1 MTTKLAVLASVLIVL
16 LVAAYLAAG
25 YRLYDQ
31 LSTVARNPQNA
42 LNTPAHFQVYEP
54 AYAGLDTTPYLMP
67 SYAIVRFPSRQ
78 TCLMLAGWYVP
89 GDAAAPA
96 VVLAHGRSSCKC
108 EAAVLIA
115 AGMLHRHGFSVLLF
129 DLRNHGQSDRDDGR
143 TAMGNKEY
151 QDVLGAWDWLRTAKG
166 FAPERIG
173 VYGPSLGAGTT
184 MVAFGQEPR
193 MAALF
198 VDSPFFDLRQLIR
211 EELTRSGYPTF
222 LAEPGIFMARVV
234 GQVNLDAHSPQ
245 AAITRAAGRPI
256 FDAHGASDPYINIHH
271 SRDLVQLAAQSG
283 ANLTTWF
290 PEGID
295 HHPDA
300 IYKLPGDYEQHLA
313 GFFQSA
319 LEK

>member
-1 MTTKLAVLASVLIVL
+1 MPEL
-16 LVAAYLAAG
+16 
-25 YRLYDQ
+25 Q
-31 LSTVARNPQNA
+31 LPT
-42 LNTPAHFQVYEP
+42 
-54 AYAGLDTTPYLMP
+54 
-67 SYAIVRFPSRQ
+67 I
-78 TCLMLAGWYVP
+78 
-89 GDAAAPA
+89 GDAEKR
-96 VVLAHGRSSCKC
+96 L
-108 EAAVLIA
+108 LIEQICA
-115 AGMLHRHGFSVLLF
+115 DATSYKEIKERPVRGIV
-129 DLRNHGQSDRDDGR
+129 QSWL
-143 TAMGNKEY
+143 T
-151 QDVLGAWDWLRTAKG
+151 GAQQAQLER